1 MDKKSIGRIIGSI
14 LSIALISG
22 CMGVRWSATNKTFD
36 AKGRMLLDAQQIV
49 IETPDQRLPEN
60 EVLTFRVQW
69 LGMAAG
75 DVTVSIKGIKNING
89 RDAYVLEAIFKSG
102 GFLSAVYKIEDR
114 FVSYMDVEKLYA
126 LRHEVYRR
134 EGKFKKDAITEFDQE
149 GHKAKF
155 KNFVDNSEKTFDI
168 PPNVQDTLSALYYFM
183 LIPLKGGE
191 KAEFAVTNN
200 EANYQLFAIVESRA
214 FIKTPGAGEKR
225 AFLIQP
231 YAKLKGEKVEK
242 GNLKG
247 YFSCEKRR
255 LPLLAI
261 LQGPVFTEVT
271 LVLEK
276 VEYPIVV
283 KPVVPAAAAPGA
295 QPPAGPAAVPGAQPP
310 AAPAAVT
317 AVQPAA
323 APAAVPTVQPALT
336 PPADAQAIQP
346 AIAPVAQ
353 PIVTPLNQ
361 TTTLPAVQ
369 PSAAK
374 SDQPNPAP
382 APATR

>member
-1 MDKKSIGRIIGSI
+1 MEKKTICRLVGSI
-14 LSIALISG
+14 LAMVLISG
-22 CMGVRWSATNKTFD
+22 CMGVRWSATNKAFD
-36 AKGRMLLDAQQIV
+36 AKGRMLMDANQIV

-60 EVLTFRVQW
+60 EILTFHVQW
-69 LGMAAG
+69 MGMSAG
-75 DVTVSIKGIKNING
+75 DITASIKGIKKING

-114 FVSYMDVEKLYA
+114 YVSYLDVEKLHT

-149 GHKAKF
+149 LHKAKF

-168 PPNVQDTLSALYYFM
+168 PANVQDTLTALYYFM

-191 KAEFAVTNN
+191 KTEFAVTSN
-200 EANYQLFAIVESRA
+200 EANYQLFGIVESRA

-231 YAKLKGEKVEK
+231 YARLKGEKVEK
-242 GNLKG
+242 GNLKA

-276 VEYPIVV
+276 VEYPIIA
-283 KPVVPAAAAPGA
+283 KPPVPAAAGSTVQPAVPPVVVPAALPVVIPVG
-295 QPPAGPAAVPGAQPP
+295 
-310 AAPAAVT
+310 
-317 AVQPAA
+317 QPAVSG
-323 APAAVPTVQPALT
+323 VPQPASAPVTQPLVVPDVSPSPGKVDSNIT
-336 PPADAQAIQP
+336 PTIQP
-346 AIAPVAQ
+346 
-353 PIVTPLNQ
+353 N
-361 TTTLPAVQ
+361 
-369 PSAAK
+369 
-374 SDQPNPAP
+374 
-382 APATR
+382 ATQASGSN

>member
-1 MDKKSIGRIIGSI
+1 MDKKSICRIVGSI
-14 LSIALISG
+14 LGIALISG

-60 EVLTFRVQW
+60 EVLTFHVQW

-75 DVTVSIKGIKNING
+75 DITASIKGIKNING
-89 RDAYVLEAIFKSG
+89 RDAYVLEAVFKSS

-114 FVSYMDVEKLYA
+114 YVSYLDIEKLHT

-149 GHKAKF
+149 HHKAKF

-168 PPNVQDTLSALYYFM
+168 PANVQDTLSALYYFM
-183 LIPLKGGE
+183 LIQLKGGE
-191 KAEFAVTNN
+191 KAEFAVSNN

-214 FIKTPGAGEKR
+214 FIKTPGVGEKR

-231 YAKLKGEKVEK
+231 YARLKGEKVEK
-242 GNLKG
+242 GNLKA

-276 VEYPIVV
+276 VEYPVVAKPIV
-283 KPVVPAAAAPGA
+283 PVTA
-295 QPPAGPAAVPGAQPP
+295 PPAVQHAATPAAVPVAAPAVQPI
-310 AAPAAVT
+310 AAPAA
-317 AVQPAA
+317 QSIAA
-323 APAAVPTVQPALT
+323 
-336 PPADAQAIQP
+336 
-346 AIAPVAQ
+346 
-353 PIVTPLNQ
+353 
-361 TTTLPAVQ
+361 PAVQ
-369 PSAAK
+369 PTATPT
-374 SDQPNPAP
+374 DQPTPAP
-382 APATR
+382 ASASN

>member
-1 MDKKSIGRIIGSI
+1 MKLIYCNSICRHIG
-14 LSIALISG
+14 LVLGIALMSG

-36 AKGRMLLDAQQIV
+36 AKSRMLLDAQQIV

-60 EVLTFRVQW
+60 ETLTFRVQW

-75 DVTVSIKGIKNING
+75 NITASIKGIKNING
-89 RDAYVLEAIFKSG
+89 RDAYVLEAIFKSS

-114 FVSYMDVEKLYA
+114 FVSYLDIEKLYT

-149 GHKAKF
+149 RHKAKF
-155 KNFVDNSEKTFDI
+155 KNFVDNSEKNFDI
-168 PPNVQDTLSALYYFM
+168 PANVQDTLSALYYFM

-191 KAEFAVTNN
+191 KAEFAVSSN
-200 EANYQLFAIVESRA
+200 EANYQLFGMVESRA
-214 FIKTPGAGEKR
+214 FIKTPGVGEKR

-231 YAKLKGEKVEK
+231 YARLKGEKVEK
-242 GNLKG
+242 GNLKA

-276 VEYPIVV
+276 VEYPIVA
-283 KPVVPAAAAPGA
+283 KPVVPATVSPTVQPATTPDATPTAVPAVQSTA
-295 QPPAGPAAVPGAQPP
+295 QPVTVPVVQPAAGPIESNSTPASTGQPV
-310 AAPAAVT
+310 VT
-317 AVQPAA
+317 PAVQPAA
-323 APAAVPTVQPALT
+323 TQTPA
-336 PPADAQAIQP
+336 
-346 AIAPVAQ
+346 
-353 PIVTPLNQ
+353 
-361 TTTLPAVQ
+361 
-369 PSAAK
+369 SG
-374 SDQPNPAP
+374 
-382 APATR
+382 

>member
-1 MDKKSIGRIIGSI
+1 MDKKSIFWFVGSI
-14 LSIALISG
+14 LSMLLIGG
-22 CMGVRWSATNKTFD
+22 CMGVRWSATNKSFD

-60 EVLTFRVQW
+60 EILAFRVQW

-89 RDAYVLEAIFKSG
+89 RDAYVLEAIFRSS

-114 FVSYMDVEKLYA
+114 YVSYMDVEKLYT

-149 GHKAKF
+149 HHKAKF

-191 KAEFAVTNN
+191 KAEFTVTNN

-255 LPLLAI
+255 LPLLAV

-276 VEYPIVV
+276 VEYPVVAKPIV
-283 KPVVPAAAAPGA
+283 PVI
-295 QPPAGPAAVPGAQPP
+295 AVP
-310 AAPAAVT
+310 

-323 APAAVPTVQPALT
+323 APTAQPSAVPVITPSVQPSSAPSLAPTVQPAAT
-336 PPADAQAIQP
+336 S
-346 AIAPVAQ
+346 
-353 PIVTPLNQ
+353 
-361 TTTLPAVQ
+361 AVQ
-369 PSAAK
+369 PVTVTAA
-374 SDQPNPAP
+374 QPNATSTAQPVAEPAAQTTAAP
-382 APATR
+382 APASN

>member
-1 MDKKSIGRIIGSI
+1 
-14 LSIALISG
+14 
-22 CMGVRWSATNKTFD
+22 
-36 AKGRMLLDAQQIV
+36 MLLDAQQIV

-60 EVLTFRVQW
+60 ETLTFRVQW

-75 DVTVSIKGIKNING
+75 EVTASIKGIKNING
-89 RDAYVLEAIFKSG
+89 RDAYVLEAVFRSG

-114 FVSYMDVEKLYA
+114 YVSYMDVEKLYT

-149 GHKAKF
+149 RHKAKF

-168 PPNVQDTLSALYYFM
+168 PANVQDTLSALYYFM

-276 VEYPIVV
+276 VEYPVV
-283 KPVVPAAAAPGA
+283 AKPTVPAPLSPAVQPVITPTAAP
-295 QPPAGPAAVPGAQPP
+295 
-310 AAPAAVT
+310 

-323 APAAVPTVQPALT
+323 TPTVQPTAT
-336 PPADAQAIQP
+336 PPSAIP
-346 AIAPVAQ
+346 
-353 PIVTPLNQ
+353 
-361 TTTLPAVQ
+361 PAVQ
-369 PSAAK
+369 PDVTPVVQSTAAPTA
-374 SDQPNPAP
+374 QPTGTPAAQP
-382 APATR
+382 AAAPTTQPSPSPAAASN